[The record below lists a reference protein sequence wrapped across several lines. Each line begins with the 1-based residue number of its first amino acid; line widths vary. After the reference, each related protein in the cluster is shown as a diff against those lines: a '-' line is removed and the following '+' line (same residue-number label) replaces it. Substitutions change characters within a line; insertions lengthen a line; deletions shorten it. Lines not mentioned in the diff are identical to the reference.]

1 MRLSALLDGISTTAT
16 DPEVTAI
23 TEDSRRVAPGAL
35 FVAVPGATE
44 DGHDYV
50 ADAIA
55 RGAAAIV
62 AERADG
68 IPAGVVHVTVPDSR
82 AALAALAA
90 RFHGEPARALRLIG
104 FTGTFGKTSTSD
116 VLCAL
121 LAAAGGR
128 AGVLGSLGARFGPF
142 HESGRGLTTPA
153 PVELHGALR
162 GLAGA
167 GADTVI
173 IEVTSH
179 ALRMRRVD
187 GLTFSGGL
195 LAAIK
200 PGEHTD
206 FHRSYEDYLDAK
218 RLFLRYLSPDAM
230 LAYDAD
236 NRGAGELAS
245 SRTAGRSIGFSLEG
259 RPTDLMFGDVQLDAS
274 GARFTIHGPL
284 VDGRHEMHSALLGSG
299 HLRNVALALTYAL
312 AAGVDPARAAPVLAG
327 LRPLSRRMEHY
338 AIGGRT
344 VLDDTAA
351 HPDSFRMAFAV
362 AELMP
367 RERLVVVYAIRG
379 NRGADIN
386 ARNAETL
393 ADLAAEYRV
402 DTLIVT
408 TASDAVGI
416 IDRVAPDELA
426 ATHDTLTRRGRT
438 FAACGTLQD
447 AVVQALERTR
457 PGDVI
462 VLLGA
467 QGMNQGRAAL
477 IRAAGTGART

>member
-23 TEDSRRVAPGAL
+23 TEDSRRVTPGAL

-44 DGHDYV
+44 DGHAYV

-68 IPAGVVHVTVPDSR
+68 IPAGVAHVTVPDSR

-128 AGVLGSLGARFGPF
+128 AGVRGPPGARFGPF

-153 PVELHGALR
+153 PVELHRALR

-195 LAAIK
+195 LAA
-200 PGEHTD
+200 
-206 FHRSYEDYLDAK
+206 
-218 RLFLRYLSPDAM
+218 
-230 LAYDAD
+230 
-236 NRGAGELAS
+236 
-245 SRTAGRSIGFSLEG
+245 
-259 RPTDLMFGDVQLDAS
+259 
-274 GARFTIHGPL
+274 
-284 VDGRHEMHSALLGSG
+284 
-299 HLRNVALALTYAL
+299 
-312 AAGVDPARAAPVLAG
+312 
-327 LRPLSRRMEHY
+327 
-338 AIGGRT
+338 
-344 VLDDTAA
+344 
-351 HPDSFRMAFAV
+351 
-362 AELMP
+362 
-367 RERLVVVYAIRG
+367 
-379 NRGADIN
+379 
-386 ARNAETL
+386 
-393 ADLAAEYRV
+393 
-402 DTLIVT
+402 
-408 TASDAVGI
+408 
-416 IDRVAPDELA
+416 
-426 ATHDTLTRRGRT
+426 
-438 FAACGTLQD
+438 
-447 AVVQALERTR
+447 
-457 PGDVI
+457 
-462 VLLGA
+462 
-467 QGMNQGRAAL
+467 
-477 IRAAGTGART
+477 

>member
-1 MRLSALLDGISTTAT
+1 MRLSALLDGFSANTT
-16 DPEVTAI
+16 DPDITAI
-23 TEDSRRVAPGAL
+23 TEDSRRVTPGTL
-35 FVAVPGATE
+35 FVAITGTAE
-44 DGHDYV
+44 DGHAYV

-55 RGAAAIV
+55 RGAVAIV
-62 AERADG
+62 AERDDG
-68 IPAGVVHVTVPDSR
+68 IPAGAVRVTVPDSR
-82 AALAALAA
+82 AALATLAA
-90 RFHGEPARALRLIG
+90 RFHGEPARSLHLIG

-116 VLCAL
+116 ILRAL

-128 AGVLGSLGARFGPF
+128 PGVLGSLGARFQSF
-142 HESGRGLTTPA
+142 HEDGRGLTTPA

-173 IEVTSH
+173 MEVTSH

-187 GLTFSGGL
+187 GLTFGGGL

-218 RLFLRYLSPDAM
+218 RLFLRYLSPDAT

-236 NRGAGELAS
+236 NPGACELAAA
-245 SRTAGRSIGFSLEG
+245 RARGRSIGFSLEG
-259 RPTDLMFGDVQLDAS
+259 RPADLVFNDVRLDAS
-274 GARFTIHGPL
+274 GARFTIAGPL
-284 VDGRHEMHSALLGSG
+284 VEGHHQMHSALLGTG
-299 HLRNVALALTYAL
+299 HLRNAALALTYAL
-312 AAGVDPARAAPVLAG
+312 AAGVDPGRAAGVLAD
-327 LRPLSRRMEHY
+327 LRPLPRRMERY
-338 AIGGRT
+338 AVSGRI

-362 AELMP
+362 AALLP
-367 RERLVVVYAIRG
+367 RERLTVVYAARG

-408 TASDAVGI
+408 TASEAVGDV
-416 IDRVAPDELA
+416 DRVRPEELA
-426 ATHDTLTRRGRT
+426 ATHDTLTRRGRAFT
-438 FAACGTLQD
+438 ACGTLDD
-447 AVVQALERTR
+447 AVAQALEHTQ
-457 PGDVI
+457 PGDAI